1 MGMVREITFSQ
12 AINEALDYKL
22 STDKKVIM
30 IGEDIGKFGGC
41 FGVSA
46 GLFDK
51 YGSERIYDAPIAESG
66 QIGIAIGAAASG
78 LLRPIF
84 ELMFVDFFGVCMD
97 QIYNQA
103 AKMRYMFGG
112 KAKIAMVIRAAGG
125 AGGSAA
131 GQHSQL
137 LHSIFAHLPG
147 LKVVV
152 PSTPFDAKGL
162 LISSIED
169 DDPVVF
175 IEHKGLYAVKGPVPE
190 DPQRIPLGVAD
201 VKKEGKDV
209 TIVATAAM
217 VYKSLEVAAKLDK
230 EGISV
235 EVIDPRSIVPLD
247 ENTIVNS
254 IKKTGRL
261 VVVDEDYPRA
271 SFATDIATL
280 SVAKCFKELKSPV
293 KLVTPPST
301 PIPFSPM
308 LEKEWIPSVE
318 KIEKAV
324 REIL

>member
-30 IGEDIGKFGGC
+30 IGEDIGKLGGS
-41 FGVSA
+41 FGVTT
-46 GLFDK
+46 GLYDK
-51 YGSERIYDAPIAESG
+51 YGPERIYDAPIAESG
-66 QIGIAIGAAASG
+66 QIGIAIGAAATG
-78 LLRPIF
+78 FLRPIF

-112 KAKIAMVIRAAGG
+112 KAKISMVIRAAGG

-131 GQHSQL
+131 AQHSQL
-137 LHSIFAHLPG
+137 LHSIFAHVPG

-175 IEHKGLYAVKGPVPE
+175 IEHKGLYAVKGLVPE
-190 DPQRIPLGVAD
+190 DPQRIPFGVAD
-201 VKKEGKDV
+201 VKQEGKDV

-271 SFATDIATL
+271 SFATDIAAL
-280 SVAKCFKELKSPV
+280 SVTKCFKELKSPV
-293 KLVTPPST
+293 KIVTPPST
-301 PIPFSPM
+301 PIPFSPV
-308 LEKEWIPSVE
+308 LEKEWIPNTE
-318 KIEKAV
+318 KIEKAIK
-324 REIL
+324 EIL

>member
-1 MGMVREITFSQ
+1 MGMVRKISYAQ

-22 STDKKVIM
+22 SKDKKVIM

-41 FGVSA
+41 FGVSV
-46 GLFDK
+46 GLLDK
-51 YGSERIYDAPIAESG
+51 YGPERIYDAPIAESG
-66 QIGIAIGAAASG
+66 QIGVAIGAAATG
-78 LLRPIF
+78 LLRPVF
-84 ELMFVDFFGVCMD
+84 ELMFIDFFGVCMD

-112 KAKIAMVIRAAGG
+112 KAKISIVIRAAGG
-125 AGGSAA
+125 AGMSAA

-137 LHSIFAHLPG
+137 LHSLFSHLPG

-152 PSTPFDAKGL
+152 PSTPSDAKGL

-175 IEHKGLYAVKGPVPE
+175 IEHKGLYAVEGPVVE
-190 DPQRIPLGVAD
+190 EPQRIPLGVAD
-201 VKKEGKDV
+201 VKREGKDI
-209 TIVATAAM
+209 TIIAVAAM
-217 VYKSLEVAAKLDK
+217 VSKSLEVATKLDK
-230 EGISV
+230 EGISI

-254 IKKTGRL
+254 IKKTGKL
-261 VVVDEDYPRA
+261 VIVDEDYPRA
-271 SFATDIATL
+271 SFATNIAAL
-280 SVAKCFKELKSPV
+280 SVVKCFKELKSPV
-293 KLVTPPST
+293 KLVTPPAT
-301 PIPFSPM
+301 PIPFSPV